1 MTDHDPL
8 ERALALSAPR
18 QPDHAPPDLDEAAAA
33 AGLLDVAYATLDSPL
48 GTLLVAATPRGLVR
62 IAYLDHDEEE
72 SVLRQLATKI
82 SPRVLA
88 APRRLDLPRR
98 ELDQYFAGGR
108 REFDLPLDWRLTHGF
123 GRRVLRATARIPYGD
138 VSSYQQ
144 VAAAAGSPRGSRA
157 AGNALGSNPM
167 PIVVPCHRVLHAGGG
182 LGGYTGGVDRKRRL
196 LAVESG
202 ADASA
207 SATCERSHIVRTGRC
222 DDAGGTESRTSCR
235 PEGAT

>member
-1 MTDHDPL
+1 MTDNDPL
-8 ERALALSAPR
+8 ERALALGAAR
-18 QPDHAPPDLDEAAAA
+18 QPDNPPPDLDSAAAA

-62 IAYLDHDEEE
+62 IAYLDHDDQE

-88 APRRLDLPRR
+88 APRRVDVPRR
-98 ELDQYFAGGR
+98 ELDQYFAGAR
-108 REFDLPLDWRLTHGF
+108 REFDLPLDWRLTDGF
-123 GRRVLRATARIPYGD
+123 GRRVLQATARIPYGE
-138 VSSYQQ
+138 VSSYKQ
-144 VAAAAGSPRGSRA
+144 VASAAGSPRGSRA

-202 ADASA
+202 TDVSA
-207 SATCERSHIVRTGRC
+207 RQL
-222 DDAGGTESRTSCR
+222 
-235 PEGAT
+235 